1 MATCSRARCCL
12 HPQGY
17 LSPSSPSSPFRH
29 PCCAAP
35 DLVAANPY
43 NGTHGCDW
51 VREASSPS
59 LDFAC
64 IHAYPDQWRPG
75 CDPAAA
81 GDWMCGWVQAHLAAA
96 ASHLGGKAVMLQE
109 FGWRPGGAERA
120 ALYQKVGVRRMSV
133 RQGSGRSRTEW
144 GNELE
149 SGLNGGMCR
158 CGPVGLLQ
166 QH

>member
-1 MATCSRARCCL
+1 M
-12 HPQGY
+12 
-17 LSPSSPSSPFRH
+17 
-29 PCCAAP
+29 
-35 DLVAANPY
+35 AANPY

-120 ALYQKVGVRRMSV
+120 AVYQKVGVRRMTV
-133 RQGSGRSRTEW
+133 RQGLSGRSRTEW

-149 SGLNGGMCR
+149 WVELCH
-158 CGPVGLLQ
+158 CGPEGLLQ
-166 QH
+166 QHG